1 MNPSHFKQTIT
12 IHASAHS
19 VFEALISE
27 ISKWWTKEF
36 KGQSRNMLDEFTV
49 RFGSSHKTMVVVGVM
64 QDARVVW
71 ECLDAVIDLPELD
84 NKSEWEGTRMGWT
97 IDEQDSYT
105 ELTLMHI
112 GLTPELECYQVCE
125 QGWNTY
131 MQSLKLYLETGTGK
145 PYIHAGNN

>member
-1 MNPSHFKQTIT
+1 MSVTNFQST
-12 IHASAHS
+12 IHIKASS
-19 VFEALISE
+19 SDVFKALTSE

-49 RFGSSHKTMVVVGVM
+49 RFGSSHKTMVVVGVI
-64 QDARVVW
+64 QDIRVVW

-97 IDEQDSYT
+97 IDEEDSYT
-105 ELTLMHI
+105 NLSLMHV

-131 MQSLKLYLETGTGK
+131 MQSLKQYLETGTGK
-145 PYIHAGNN
+145 PYHRNN